1 MNHIA
6 LNNPTPPTPPKLCI
20 ARILCLLLQIAAFL
34 IECARRL
41 QAGRSADEDACPRLL
56 ATTACSR
63 SVVKRRSAQCN
74 NCRKTAQNDVIA
86 CLAGACVARVCF
98 SQASSSFSTPAHPH
112 ARPVGHRALP
122 YRAFLSSTIH
132 LPPSNRHLPLPL
144 TGAAARAALVYR
156 DHSDL
161 LSHS

>member
-98 SQASSSFSTPAHPH
+98 SQCCISGANRSNIFFLREAKY
-112 ARPVGHRALP
+112 ALP
-122 YRAFLSSTIH
+122 TFHVKHWSIFERRETVTPFHESTV
-132 LPPSNRHLPLPL
+132 
-144 TGAAARAALVYR
+144 AC
-156 DHSDL
+156 
-161 LSHS
+161 

>member
-98 SQASSSFSTPAHPH
+98 FSSIIILLHSC
-112 ARPVGHRALP
+112 
-122 YRAFLSSTIH
+122 
-132 LPPSNRHLPLPL
+132 PPSCTPSRPSRLAVPRVPLVHHPP
-144 TGAAARAALVYR
+144 TALQPPSPST
-156 DHSDL
+156 SDWRCRSRGISL
-161 LSHS
+161 QGRQ